1 MAYGQSLKKGGT
13 LAKKVETDRKLFY
26 KIINDTN
33 DRVDKHSIDLSK
45 TEENAMS
52 SDKLFYE
59 MIKGNNKKVN

>member
-1 MAYGQSLKKGGT
+1 MVYGQSLKKGGT
-13 LAKKVETDRKLFY
+13 LAKKVEADRKLFY